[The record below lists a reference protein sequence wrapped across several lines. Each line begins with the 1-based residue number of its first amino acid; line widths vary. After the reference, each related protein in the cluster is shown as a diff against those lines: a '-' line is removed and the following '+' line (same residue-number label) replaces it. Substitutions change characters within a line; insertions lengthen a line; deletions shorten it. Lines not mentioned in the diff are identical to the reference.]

1 MVKTHDFNYKGYN
14 CSVAETKIGFFGI
27 ATKDDKIIEH
37 LFPEKT
43 LEKEIEELKF
53 SIDKREQ

>member
-1 MVKTHDFNYKGYN
+1 METIHKFEYKGWRCYIT
-14 CSVAETKIGFFGI
+14 ETEYGFWGI
-27 ATKDDKIIEH
+27 AEKDGRSIEH